1 MFRHEEPKF
10 RGGVAEWNDVRKP
23 MLKIQM
29 KELDDQLT
37 LEVEGRL
44 SGAFVPELETC
55 WQAARANQPN
65 RKISVDLKSVTCI
78 DRAGRHLLQ
87 LMHRDGVGFLRAG
100 LAIQDI
106 LEQIMEAPEC
116 KH

>member
-1 MFRHEEPKF
+1 MFRHDEPKL
-10 RGGVAEWNDVRKP
+10 RGGTVEWNDVRKP
-23 MLKIQM
+23 MIKIQK

-37 LEVEGRL
+37 LQVEGRL
-44 SGAFVPELETC
+44 AGAFVPELETC

-65 RKISVDLKSVTCI
+65 RKISVDFKSVTCV
-78 DRAGRHLLQ
+78 DRAGRSLLQ
-87 LMHRDGVGFLRAG
+87 LMHREGVGFLRAG

-106 LEQIMEAPEC
+106 LEQIMEAAEC

>member
-1 MFRHEEPKF
+1 M
-10 RGGVAEWNDVRKP
+10 
-23 MLKIQM
+23 MKIQM

>member
-1 MFRHEEPKF
+1 MI
-10 RGGVAEWNDVRKP
+10 
-23 MLKIQM
+23 KIQM

-37 LEVEGRL
+37 LQVEGRL
-44 SGAFVPELETC
+44 AGAFVPELENC
-55 WQAARANQPN
+55 WRDARASQPN

-78 DRAGRHLLQ
+78 DRDGRSLLQ
-87 LMHRDGVGFLRAG
+87 LMHRNGVGFLRAG

-106 LEQIMEAPEC
+106 LEQVMETPEC